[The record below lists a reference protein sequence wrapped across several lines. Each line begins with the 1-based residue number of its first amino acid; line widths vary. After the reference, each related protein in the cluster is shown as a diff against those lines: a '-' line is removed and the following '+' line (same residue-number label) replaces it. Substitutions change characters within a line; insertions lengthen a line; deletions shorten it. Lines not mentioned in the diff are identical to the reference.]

1 MLIFL
6 KKLFFAFKES
16 LNSHPEI
23 YPIQTFDRL
32 SYYIKDTNLEKAVD
46 DYLNNYKIINKIAI
60 KNNAKYFN
68 FLQPT
73 SFGKNKQLSSFYLAS
88 NSHLKRIK
96 TKDGITQADVI
107 FNFFSMLYTKIKHY
121 KNIINL
127 QSIFDQIE
135 GEIYIDHVHF
145 SDKGNNII
153 AKAISEKILEDENE

>member
-1 MLIFL
+1 MLIFF
-6 KKLFFAFKES
+6 KKLLFAFKES

-23 YPIQTFDRL
+23 YPIQTFDRM
-32 SYYIKDTNLEKAVD
+32 SYFIKDTSLD
-46 DYLNNYKIINKIAI
+46 DTVTDYINNYEMMNKIAI

-68 FLQPT
+68 FLQP
-73 SFGKNKQLSSFYLAS
+73 FNYGENRQLSSFYLAS

-96 TKDGITQADVI
+96 TKDGITQCDVI
-107 FNFFSMLYTKIKHY
+107 INFFSKLYTKIKHY

-127 QSIFDQIE
+127 QGIFDQVDE
-135 GEIYIDHVHF
+135 EIYMDHVHF